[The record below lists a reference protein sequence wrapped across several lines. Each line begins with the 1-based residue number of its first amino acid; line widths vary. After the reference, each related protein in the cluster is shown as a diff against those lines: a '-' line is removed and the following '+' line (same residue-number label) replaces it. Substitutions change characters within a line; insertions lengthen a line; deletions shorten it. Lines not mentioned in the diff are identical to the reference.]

1 MDSKELFNVIKNNQV
16 RFDEVLRKQNEFWN
30 KLSNVKIGK
39 ETTEQKNIIGNLEKF
54 YLFGEEFINFSRD
67 YSTMTLDAGNKAKQD
82 KQQEQDLKH

>member
-30 KLSNVKIGK
+30 KLRNVKIGK

-54 YLFGEEFINFSRD
+54 YLFGEEVINF
-67 YSTMTLDAGNKAKQD
+67 LEIIPQ
-82 KQQEQDLKH
+82 

>member
-30 KLSNVKIGK
+30 KISNVKIGK

-54 YLFGEEFINFSRD
+54 YLFGEEVINF
-67 YSTMTLDAGNKAKQD
+67 LEIIPQ
-82 KQQEQDLKH
+82 